1 MCLWIVFFALVLNVE
16 SGKLG
21 WLEWWWL
28 GGIYSP
34 NQHSRRWLFC
44 LSMGTSDSPVRTGHS
59 TVHWPVCATSAD
71 RWGLELLTVEV
82 VGPCGALDSPMVHW
96 TVRFDLSSQTVF

>member
-34 NQHSRRWLFC
+34 NHYSSRWLSS
-44 LSMGTSDSPVRTGHS
+44 LSMGTPDTPLFIVWGVPRQP
-59 TVHWPVCATSAD
+59 TVGVWSY
-71 RWGLELLTVEV
+71 
-82 VGPCGALDSPMVHW
+82 
-96 TVRFDLSSQTVF
+96 